1 MKIKDLT
8 KKLFSKSNS
17 QVIKPMGVINTVP
30 RPEQPVNKLSDEE
43 RKKMNDDYLKRKQ
56 ESEKLNPYFIQ
67 EISDRLYGPD
77 ADDYIKELIRI
88 NSKFKPRKGRTG
100 PEIYRD
106 EI

>member
-8 KKLFSKSNS
+8 KKLFSKTES
-17 QVIKPMGVINTVP
+17 QVVKPMSVITTVP
-30 RPEQPVNKLSDEE
+30 RPKQPINKLSDEE

-77 ADDYIKELIRI
+77 SDEYIKELIRI
-88 NSKFKPRKGRTG
+88 NSKFKPRNGRTG
-100 PEIYRD
+100 PQIYRD